1 MNLLTPLGLIA
12 LVAIPII
19 IVLHMRHTTPSR
31 RPVPSLRF
39 WEAANPKPAEE
50 RRLRRPPFSIPLL
63 LQLIAVALL
72 AIALAR
78 PATAARLAALAP
90 GLHAEPRH
98 LIVLL
103 DGSTSMSASSGAPSL
118 TRWDMARQMALD
130 SLAPLRE
137 GDVAT
142 VILLGTRPQTL
153 TATDAM
159 SLVGL
164 RERLATVAQP
174 GGRADLDAALT
185 LAGDL
190 FLPNLTREVVVIS
203 DGAISA
209 DPAVAA
215 TVGAPIELLI
225 AGEES
230 DTARANLAVTDI
242 AARKS
247 PDGDGAAELY
257 ASVVNFGREPITVPV
272 VLLGDGLEI
281 GRTQVTL
288 DGSGVATPL
297 RWLLPPGMTELTVRI
312 EHDDALAADDSAILL
327 PGDAATATIAPRIL
341 LVSDLPGA
349 LARALMAIDNA
360 QVVVE
365 PSDNESAVAAGG
377 YDLVVF
383 DRAAPS
389 TETVMKIDT
398 PSLWVAPPVGG
409 PFATSQ
415 GISDPRV
422 TRVRAGDPLLDGVD
436 LSGATF
442 GPAPVFT
449 LAAGD
454 EEIVGSADGPLLYRS
469 QVNGHPAVILTV
481 DPETSNLPKRVAFPV
496 LIANLAEALA
506 PDGVPA
512 AVPLGEP
519 LVYEPRAAAATVR
532 IVPPAGETVNL
543 PVPAVPEGT
552 AAAASRE
559 VVYTDTGAA
568 GAYTVTERDVS
579 EIELGST
586 RFVVNAGHSRESDL
600 RANTNLMTNLSG
612 TSGAA
617 VTAARQERV
626 DLWPILALIALAA
639 ITMEWIATLWPKV
652 RGASRRPAR
661 GSAT

>member
-1 MNLLTPLGLIA
+1 MSLLTPLGLLA
-12 LVAIPII
+12 LAAIPVII
-19 IVLHMRHTTPSR
+19 LLHMRHTTPSR

-39 WEAANPKPAEE
+39 WDAAKPKPAEE
-50 RRLRRPPFSIPLL
+50 RRLRRPPLSLPLL
-63 LQLIAVALL
+63 LQLLAVAAL
-72 AIALAR
+72 ALALAR

-103 DGSTSMSASSGAPSL
+103 DGSTSMSATTGTPPR
-118 TRWDMARQMALD
+118 TRWDAARQLALD
-130 SLAPLRE
+130 ELAPLRE

-142 VILLGTRPQTL
+142 VILMGTRPQTL
-153 TATDAM
+153 TATDAV

-164 RERLATVAQP
+164 RERLATVPQP
-174 GGRADLDAALT
+174 GGRADLDAALA
-185 LAGDL
+185 LASDL
-190 FLPNLTREVVVIS
+190 FLPNLERDVVVIS
-203 DGAISA
+203 DGAVST
-209 DPAVAA
+209 DPIAAA
-215 TVGAPIELLI
+215 TVAAPIQLVI

-230 DTARANLAVTDI
+230 ATARENLAVIDI

-247 PDGDGAAELY
+247 PDGSTAAGLY
-257 ASVVNFGREPITVPV
+257 ASVANFGPETVTVPV
-272 VLLGDGLEI
+272 ALLGDGLEI

-288 DGSGVATPL
+288 EGNGAAKPL
-297 RWLLPPGMTELTVRI
+297 RWLLPPGIAELTVHI
-312 EHDDALAADDSAILL
+312 DHPDALAADNSATLL
-327 PGDAATATIAPRIL
+327 PGDAATATIAPRVL

-349 LARALMAIDNA
+349 LARALMAIDNV

-365 PSDNESAVAAGG
+365 SSDNASAVAASG

-383 DRAAPS
+383 DRTAPA

-409 PFATSQ
+409 PFPTSQ

-436 LSGATF
+436 LAGATF

-454 EEIVGSADGPLLYRS
+454 EEIVGSPDGPLLYRS
-469 QVNGHPAVILTV
+469 QINQHPAVILTI

-496 LIANLAEALA
+496 LVANLVEALA

-512 AVPLGEP
+512 ALPLGEP

-532 IVPPAGETVNL
+532 IIPPSGEAVDL
-543 PVPAVPEGT
+543 PVPAAEEDAPAV
-552 AAAASRE
+552 SRD

-568 GAYTVTERDVS
+568 GAYSVAESDAAGV
-579 EIELGST
+579 ELGAT
-586 RFVVNAGHSRESDL
+586 RFVVNAGHPRESDL
-600 RANTNLMTNLSG
+600 RANAALAAALSG
-612 TSGAA
+612 ASGSA
-617 VTAARQERV
+617 VSSSRQERV
-626 DLWPILALIALAA
+626 DLWPILALIALAVIA
-639 ITMEWIATLWPKV
+639 TEWIAILWPRA
-652 RGASRRPAR
+652 RGVARREPAR
-661 GSAT
+661 EAAT